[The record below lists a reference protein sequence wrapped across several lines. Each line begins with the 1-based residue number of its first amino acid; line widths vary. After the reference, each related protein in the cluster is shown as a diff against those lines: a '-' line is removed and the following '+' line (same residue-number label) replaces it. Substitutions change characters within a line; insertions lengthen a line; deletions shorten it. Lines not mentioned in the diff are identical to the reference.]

1 MHGPIYVII
10 FGMIF
15 FGIGGGLTYRQ
26 FVFKQQAAQVQG
38 EVTGYTMGNCDE
50 DGCSYK
56 PVVSFEIQDGK
67 SISYTSTYSSSPPA
81 YDVGEAVTVFYSPEN
96 PENAII
102 DGEGK
107 VFRII
112 FMSVGGVIIFF
123 GLIFFTANIRHSFL
137 TEE

>member
-15 FGIGGGLTYRQ
+15 FGIGGGLTYQ
-26 FVFKQQAAQVQG
+26 QYAFTQQAAQAQG

-56 PVVSFEIQDGK
+56 PVVSFETQDGK
-67 SISYTSTYSSSPPA
+67 SISYTSAYSSSPPA
-81 YDVGEAVTVFYSPEN
+81 YDVGETVTVFYLLEN
-96 PENAII
+96 PGNAII

-112 FMSVGGVIIFF
+112 FMSVGGVIILF